1 LRLLFNELF
10 CTQALPDMMP
20 RPVLVP
26 FPDIGVNNQQHFQL
40 FLFINMVL
48 DALRYNDVFRYSIF
62 GYPM

>member
-1 LRLLFNELF
+1 
-10 CTQALPDMMP
+10 MMP